1 MTRTTRTFT
10 LMIALL
16 LAANAAFASWYDD
29 YDAGLTAARK
39 GQWSTVVDK
48 MTRAIGGNGN
58 ENNKARTYGAIFINY
73 HPYYYRGIANI
84 NLGRYEQ
91 AISDLEKTSGAGE
104 LDLGRVEDMIQRAKT
119 KLADNNA
126 PAPTPEPVIPRPVV
140 TPPVAAPATPSAP
153 AIDPAMRQRAQS
165 AISNA
170 TQRLT
175 AAQQRRATGS
185 AQYQQAVTA
194 LTDARTRAAGARSN
208 NDLEQVIA
216 VAENAALYADS
227 AMAAAVAATTPR
239 PVTPAPTTV
248 PRPTAA
254 ADAVLSD
261 YRVELRRALQSY
273 FDGDFETATERF
285 QSLTRK
291 MPNSGW
297 VWAFYGASQYSL
309 GAFELDDRQK
319 KAAIESFRKA
329 RQYRKWN
336 GGLPEKYFSRRIRRV
351 FETAG

>member
-1 MTRTTRTFT
+1 MTRTQRTALT
-10 LMIALL
+10 AVVLL
-16 LAANAAFASWYDD
+16 LAATAAFASWYDD

-48 MTRAIGGNGN
+48 MTRAISGNGN

-73 HPYYYRGIANI
+73 HPYYYRGIANM

-91 AISDLEKTSGAGE
+91 AISDLEKTSGGGE

-119 KLADNNA
+119 KLADNNT
-126 PAPTPEPVIPRPVV
+126 PAPTPEPVAPRPTPTPTPV
-140 TPPVAAPATPSAP
+140 TPTPVPSAP
-153 AIDPAMRQRAQS
+153 SIDPALRQRAQA
-165 AISNA
+165 AIGNA
-170 TQRLT
+170 TQRVS
-175 AAQQRRATGS
+175 AAQQRRATS
-185 AQYQQAVTA
+185 SPQYQQAVTA
-194 LTDARTRAAGARSN
+194 LADARTRAAGARSN
-208 NDLEQVIA
+208 DDLEQVIA

-227 AMAAAVAATTPR
+227 AAAAVASTPG
-239 PVTPAPTTV
+239 PVNTPAPTV

-261 YRVELRRALQSY
+261 YKAELRRALQSY
-273 FDGDFETATERF
+273 FDGDFETAMQRF
-285 QSLTRK
+285 GTLTRK

-309 GAFELDDRQK
+309 GAFELNDQYK
-319 KAAIESFRKA
+319 KDAMASFRKA
-329 RQYRKWN
+329 KQFGRWK
-336 GGLPEKYFSRRIRRV
+336 GGLPEKYFSKRIRRV